1 MQHGATYKK
10 VCEMLATH
18 FQMLSPNQSKSQ
30 IQKRI
35 ANHLGLSV
43 RQVKGYLDEAY
54 LGNSKVGTKIS
65 KY

>member
-1 MQHGATYKK
+1 
-10 VCEMLATH
+10 
-18 FQMLSPNQSKSQ
+18 MLSPNQSKSQ

-35 ANHLGLSV
+35 ANNLGLSV

-54 LGNSKVGTKIS
+54 LGNSKVGAKIS